1 MALLTKVC
9 SKCHTE
15 RLSSFFRRT
24 TTILGGY
31 QPVCSICAA
40 KGLSTLN
47 RKALAYDYLDEIAQ
61 ANKNR
66 A

>member
-9 SKCHTE
+9 PKCHTE
-15 RLSSFFRRT
+15 RLISFFRRT
-24 TTILGGY
+24 TIIRGGY
-31 QPVCSICAA
+31 EPICSICAA
-40 KGLSTLN
+40 KGASTLN
-47 RKALAYDYLDEIAQ
+47 RKALAYDYLEEIAQ